1 MKRGVEYK
9 HISCPLTFFT
19 ILSVPLI
26 IFLILLA
33 GFLGYINFKV
43 EIHTLVTIGVILFI
57 FLLFISHNASY
68 SFCKIS
74 KSFNTLEEDLEEAL
88 KKNGLT
94 IMGKTKSTL
103 NIEEFLEEYFKDIRD
118 NNFAR
123 VASSIFPML
132 GILGT
137 FIAIAISMPDF
148 TVDST
153 KKLDK
158 EISILLSGVGT
169 AFYAS
174 IYGIFLSLWWT
185 FFEKRGQSQIDRLLL
200 ELERLYNS
208 HIWQKSELIKHQHQQ
223 TELRDKEVIKAL
235 KEAFNMDYIK
245 DLHSQYLKSFENITD
260 QSNRSLKLLTQKMQ
274 LVSDELRRTLMSL
287 EDKKGQAE
295 AEALL
300 RENLKEF
307 VKASK
312 SLQEGLERFDSSM
325 EKNLKN
331 IDYELAN
338 AVERLGRMTEY
349 IALESEKIKRDALF
363 KGRD

>member
-1 MKRGVEYK
+1 MKRKVEYK
-9 HISCPLTFFT
+9 HIGCPSVFLG
-19 ILSVPLI
+19 ILSIPLL
-26 IFLILLA
+26 IFLVLVA
-33 GFLGYINFKV
+33 GFLGYIEFKV
-43 EIHTLVTIGVILFI
+43 ELHTLIIVGVILLVFT
-57 FLLFISHNASY
+57 LFISHNASY

-74 KSFNTLEEDLEEAL
+74 KSFDSLEEDLQEAL
-88 KKNGLT
+88 KQNALT

-137 FIAIAISMPDF
+137 FIAIAVSMPDF
-148 TVDST
+148 TVSST

-158 EISILLSGVGT
+158 EITILLSGVGT

-185 FFEKRGQSQIDRLLL
+185 FFEKKGQSKIDKLLVD
-200 ELERLYNS
+200 LERLYNI
-208 HIWQKSELIKHQHQQ
+208 HIWQKSELIKHQHMQ

-235 KEAFNMDYIK
+235 SEAFNTDYIRE
-245 DLHSQYLKSFENITD
+245 LHNQYLKSFENITE
-260 QSNRSLKLLTQKMQ
+260 QTNRSLKLLTEKMQ
-274 LVSDELRRTLMSL
+274 LISTELRRTLLTL
-287 EDKKGQAE
+287 EEKSSQAQAE
-295 AEALL
+295 AML

-312 SLQEGLERFDSSM
+312 TLLEGLERFDSSM
-325 EKNLKN
+325 EKNLKS
-331 IDYELAN
+331 IDYELSS
-338 AVERLGRMTEY
+338 AVEKLARATEY
-349 IALESEKIKRDALF
+349 ISLESEKIKRDALS
-363 KGRD
+363 RRE